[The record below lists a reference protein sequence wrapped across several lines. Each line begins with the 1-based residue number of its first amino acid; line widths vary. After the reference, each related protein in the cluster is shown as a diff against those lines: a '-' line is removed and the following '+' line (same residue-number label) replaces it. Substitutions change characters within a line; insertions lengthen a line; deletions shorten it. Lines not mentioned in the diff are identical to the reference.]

1 MRSAGNNRH
10 SMLMGTMRLTKQVWL
25 ISVILLS
32 CSHPCC
38 AIYGPSLARADAS
51 VALRACQEANF
62 AQGQEITKA
71 LQSGNSAQVL
81 GVLGDALREWRATPS
96 ASTLYTGRAFC
107 IHELVP
113 SHLPP
118 SLDHTKTLSPTPE
131 VRRFQDLGV
140 TYFFYDPDAEWV
152 LRDNPVDL
160 NQLATQHLDS
170 PWGRQ
175 AFLMMTRLD

>member
-1 MRSAGNNRH
+1 
-10 SMLMGTMRLTKQVWL
+10 MLMGTMRLMKQVWL

-140 TYFFYDPDAEWV
+140 TYFFYDPT
-152 LRDNPVDL
+152 L
-160 NQLATQHLDS
+160 NGSCAIIPSISINS
-170 PWGRQ
+170 PLNIWILLG
-175 AFLMMTRLD
+175 AAKPS